1 MANTNLGI
9 TQSVNTN
16 NIFATVKAL
25 STKRALGLKD
35 APINSYG
42 GISANDNIICQN
54 EINGGS
60 VWSRSDSY
68 IFGNM
73 YIGGNVYSP
82 NNMLSTPNGLVIT
95 KPIIPDPT
103 YKFPIDFSPLFNFT
117 TGEPAPPPAQL
128 VASKYPQDNYV
139 TKRIGGIEYKK
150 NKYVLS
156 DKPSIDFG
164 GLDNRWDHIFST
176 NLDTIYT
183 LSIFGDYEEM
193 DVHKNIR
200 FGTNVKSTPILEINQ
215 TYADTVKISG
225 SLEIVDLN
233 NISLLQLIHDTS
245 QLIINGDVDING
257 FVKIDKDEKTTNI
270 DGKLIT
276 QDVTVKHFLEMV
288 PQLINVKHN
297 SVIVDISSS
306 IIFVQALTSGII
318 NLNIDK
324 HHNNVIIKII
334 LKYKKEEHIK
344 IKIQLNKNTYC
355 KLYETNDY
363 VEILYY
369 NGNFEFLSGKKPNIL
384 IL

>member
-16 NIFATVKAL
+16 NNFATIKVL
-25 STKRALGLKD
+25 STKRAIGLKD

-42 GISANDNIICQN
+42 GISANDNLLCQN
-54 EINGGS
+54 EVNGGS
-60 VWSRSDSY
+60 IWSRSDCM

-82 NNMLSTPNGLVIT
+82 NNLLSTPNGLVIT

-103 YKFPIDFSPLFNFT
+103 YKFPIDFSQLFNFT
-117 TGEPAPPPAQL
+117 TSEPTPPPPQL
-128 VASKYPQDNYV
+128 VALKYPQDSYV
-139 TKRIGGIEYKK
+139 IKQIGGIKYKK
-150 NKYVLS
+150 NKYILA

-193 DVHKNIR
+193 DIHKNIR
-200 FGTNVKSTPILEINQ
+200 LGKNVNSTPILEINQ
-215 TYADTVKISG
+215 KYADTVKITG

-233 NISLLQLIHDTS
+233 NVSLLQLIHDTS

-257 FVKIDKDEKTTNI
+257 FIKIDKDEKITNI
-270 DGKLIT
+270 DGKLMV
-276 QDVTVKHFLEMV
+276 QDLTINHFLEMT
-288 PQLINVKHN
+288 PQLINIKH
-297 SVIVDISSS
+297 SSTIVDISSS
-306 IIFVQALTSGII
+306 IIFLQAITSGIV
-318 NLNIDK
+318 NLNIGK

-334 LKYKKEEHIK
+334 LKYKNEEHIK
-344 IKIQLNKNTYC
+344 IKVQLDKNSYC
-355 KLYETNDY
+355 KLYDINDY

-369 NGNFEFLSGKKPNIL
+369 NNKFEFLSGKKPNVL
-384 IL
+384 IF